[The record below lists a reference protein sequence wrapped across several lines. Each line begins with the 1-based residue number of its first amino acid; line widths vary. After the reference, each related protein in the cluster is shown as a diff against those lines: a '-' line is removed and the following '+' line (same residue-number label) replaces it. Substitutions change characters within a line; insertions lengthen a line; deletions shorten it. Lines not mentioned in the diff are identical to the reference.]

1 MRDQQCLTALITT
14 SRAISI
20 ASSSILHCPNGE
32 RLPKRKGE
40 YCMKPSVI
48 VWDLETVPD
57 FDGLTPMMSGLRTRV
72 RAIRA
77 VFFFSFDTRDDF
89 KTLKS
94 NRAPL
99 PTSVGL
105 P

>member
-1 MRDQQCLTALITT
+1 
-14 SRAISI
+14 
-20 ASSSILHCPNGE
+20 
-32 RLPKRKGE
+32 
-40 YCMKPSVI
+40 MKPSVI

-105 P
+105 PSVRRWLDIAGGGYPILIQD